1 MVWCPNGKATP
12 VPEVTRYRLGQVLL
26 LSHECCWGTESGL
39 GMGVGR
45 KDGIG
50 FEPLDRE

>member
-1 MVWCPNGKATP
+1 M
-12 VPEVTRYRLGQVLL
+12 PEITWYMLRHVLL
-26 LSHECCWGTESGL
+26 PSHDCCWGTESGL
-39 GMGVGR
+39 GMGVRR